1 MFATIQLHSYSSNS
15 ARNRQQALTTVWAVK
30 ADVAFAEAVAS
41 MPDWDDPG
49 T

>member
-1 MFATIQLHSYSSNS
+1 MFATIQLHSYSGNS
-15 ARNRQQALTTVWAVK
+15 ARNRQQAIADMRAVK
-30 ADVAFAEAVAS
+30 ADVAFADGVS